1 MGECVRSVRVL
12 GRVGVE
18 CRGLGGM
25 CGECEGVGESVS
37 GVWRTR
43 WGSV

>member
-1 MGECVRSVRVL
+1 MECGVL
-12 GRVGVE
+12 GGGV
-18 CRGLGGM
+18 